1 MEMDILKS
9 ILSENEVTPL
19 GSLNGTP
26 LYSFEDAQRINK
38 IGLVKEKIQGK
49 EVEFGERPMRPDGL
63 GYLETKANAIAVPT
77 SFFENRYRKVEVK
90 ETIVDE
96 KTKKEKEV
104 VKDVY
109 YEVVTDYRA
118 CKEQAS
124 SRVYTT
130 TIPVYQIG
138 AKKDSKG
145 NSDLFLIG
153 QRNISDTEFI
163 NEFKGKLNK
172 ESMVKIFKL
181 IGNNPTEQVEDTL
194 EF

>member
-77 SFFENRYRKVEVK
+77 SFFENRYRKVEIVK
-90 ETIVDE
+90 TSLNE
-96 KTKKEKEV
+96 KTNKEET

-124 SRVYTT
+124 GRVYTT
-130 TIPVYQIG
+130 TIHVYQIG

-145 NSDLFLIG
+145 NADLFLIG
-153 QRNISDTEFI
+153 QRNISDADFI

-172 ESMVKIFKL
+172 ESMVKILKL
-181 IGNNPTEQVEDTL
+181 IGNNPAKQVEDTL

>member
-19 GSLNGTP
+19 GSLNETP

-77 SFFENRYRKVEVK
+77 SFFENRYRKVEIVK
-90 ETIVDE
+90 TVANK
-96 KTKKEKEV
+96 KTKKEET

-124 SRVYTT
+124 GRVYTT

-145 NSDLFLIG
+145 NADLFLIG
-153 QRNISDTEFI
+153 RRNISDTDFI

-172 ESMVKIFKL
+172 ESMVKILKL
-181 IGNNPTEQVEDTL
+181 IGNNQTEQVEDTL

>member
-49 EVEFGERPMRPDGL
+49 EVEFGERPMRQDGL
-63 GYLETKANAIAVPT
+63 GYLETKTNAIAVPT

-90 ETIVDE
+90 ETIVEE

-130 TIPVYQIG
+130 IIPVYQIG

-145 NSDLFLIG
+145 NTDLFLIG
-153 QRNISDTEFI
+153 RRNISDTDFI

-172 ESMVKIFKL
+172 ESMVKILKL

>member
-77 SFFENRYRKVEVK
+77 SFFENRYRKVEIVK
-90 ETIVDE
+90 TVANE
-96 KTKKEKEV
+96 KTKKEET

-124 SRVYTT
+124 GRVYTT
-130 TIPVYQIG
+130 TIHVYQIG

-145 NSDLFLIG
+145 NADLFLIG
-153 QRNISDTEFI
+153 QRNISDTDFI

-172 ESMVKIFKL
+172 ESMVKILKL
-181 IGNNPTEQVEDTL
+181 IGNNTTEQTEDTL

>member
-19 GSLNGTP
+19 GSLKGTP

-77 SFFENRYRKVEVK
+77 SFFENRYRKVQITKTVLN
-90 ETIVDE
+90 E
-96 KTKKEKEV
+96 KTKNEEI

-145 NSDLFLIG
+145 NADLFLIG
-153 QRNISDTEFI
+153 QRNISDTDFI

-172 ESMVKIFKL
+172 ESMVKILKL
-181 IGNNPTEQVEDTL
+181 IGNNQTEQVEDTL

>member
-1 MEMDILKS
+1 M
-9 ILSENEVTPL
+9 
-19 GSLNGTP
+19 
-26 LYSFEDAQRINK
+26 
-38 IGLVKEKIQGK
+38 VKEKIQGK

-63 GYLETKANAIAVPT
+63 GYLETKASAIAVPT
-77 SFFENRYRKVEVK
+77 SFFENRYRKVEIVK
-90 ETIVDE
+90 TSLNE
-96 KTKKEKEV
+96 KTKKEET

-124 SRVYTT
+124 GRVYTT
-130 TIPVYQIG
+130 TINVYQIG

-145 NSDLFLIG
+145 NADLFLIG
-153 QRNISDTEFI
+153 QRNISDTDFI
-163 NEFKGKLNK
+163 NDFKGKLDK

-181 IGNNPTEQVEDTL
+181 IGNNPTKQVEDKL

>member
-63 GYLETKANAIAVPT
+63 GYLETKSNAIAVPT

-118 CKEQAS
+118 CKEQS
-124 SRVYTT
+124 SGRVYTT
-130 TIPVYQIG
+130 TIHVYQIG

-145 NSDLFLIG
+145 NDDLLLIG

-172 ESMVKIFKL
+172 ESMVKILKL
-181 IGNNPTEQVEDTL
+181 ISNNQTEQVEDTL

>member
-77 SFFENRYRKVEVK
+77 SFFENRYRKVEITKTVLN
-90 ETIVDE
+90 E
-96 KTKKEKEV
+96 KTKNEEI

-145 NSDLFLIG
+145 NAYLFLIG
-153 QRNISDTEFI
+153 RRNISDTDFI

-172 ESMVKIFKL
+172 ESMVKILKL
-181 IGNNPTEQVEDTL
+181 IGNNQTEQVEDTL